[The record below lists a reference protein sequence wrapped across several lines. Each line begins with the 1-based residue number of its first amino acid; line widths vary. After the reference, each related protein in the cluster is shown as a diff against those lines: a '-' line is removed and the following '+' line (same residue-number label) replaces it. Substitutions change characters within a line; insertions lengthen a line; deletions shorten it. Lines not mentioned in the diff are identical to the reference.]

1 LIRSKFGLPVAG
13 VTTLLVGL
21 MIFFPARV
29 AYHWAA
35 PPNIKLSG
43 ISGSLWSGNAAQMS
57 VNGLYARDLRWQL
70 QPLALFTAKLAY
82 AIKAS
87 PASGFVEGSVAIGLG
102 GSVTLTDLTAAI
114 SLQALE
120 QTLGIPGIRG
130 NASVQLESLKLID
143 GFPVSA
149 SGVLEIANLRVR
161 TIARSPIGGYRAE
174 IFTQGT
180 GIGASVEDTDGV
192 IDLAGSLQL
201 SSDRSYQ
208 FIAQLAAK
216 EEAPSSIRQQLQFL
230 GSANERGQHELRLEG
245 QL

>member
-1 LIRSKFGLPVAG
+1 MIRSRFGLPIAG
-13 VTTLLVGL
+13 IATLIVGL
-21 MIFFPARV
+21 IVLFPARV

-35 PPNIKLSG
+35 PPDVKLSG
-43 ISGSLWSGNAAQMS
+43 ISGSLWSGSAVQMS

-82 AIKAS
+82 AIEAS
-87 PASGFVEGSVAIGLG
+87 PTSGFAEGSVAIGLG
-102 GSVTLTDLTAAI
+102 GSVTLTDVSAAV

-130 NASVQLESLKLID
+130 DASLQLDNLKLVD
-143 GFPVSA
+143 GFPVA
-149 SGVLEIANLRVR
+149 AAGVVEISNLRVR
-161 TIARSPIGGYRAE
+161 TIARTPIGGYRAE
-174 IFTQGT
+174 IFTQET

-201 SSDRSYQ
+201 TADRSYQ

-216 EEAPSSIRQQLQFL
+216 EDAPASIGRQLQFL
-230 GSANERGQHELRLEG
+230 GSANDRGQHELRLEG